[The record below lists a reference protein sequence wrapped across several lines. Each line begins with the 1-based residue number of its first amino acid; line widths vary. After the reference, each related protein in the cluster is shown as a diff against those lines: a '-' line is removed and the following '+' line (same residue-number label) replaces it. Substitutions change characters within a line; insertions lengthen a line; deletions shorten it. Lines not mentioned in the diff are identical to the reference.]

1 MDSLVVEC
9 LACGASRVANRDV
22 FKRFE
27 EPECPHCGYLGW
39 ALPAERAA
47 ADPRDQHERPRRER
61 ALVPVA

>member
-1 MDSLVVEC
+1 MESLVVEC

-39 ALPAERAA
+39 ALPTEPHD
-47 ADPRDQHERPRRER
+47 ADLRDPTELPRRER
-61 ALVPVA
+61 LLVPVA